1 MLEGKK
7 VLIVE
12 DDIRAMNN
20 YKFNFSEMEELA
32 QIIFQYAVN
41 SKETIAILE
50 NDPPDLIYLDLSL
63 GESRNPE
70 GMDILKRYS
79 GRFNIIVVSGFGE
92 YEAQCMVLGAK
103 GYITKPIL
111 DFITMLEEG
120 EKVLNLKTSPQQRT

>member
-12 DDIRAMNN
+12 DDMRAVNN

-32 QIIFQYAVN
+32 QAKFEYAVN

-50 NDPPDLIYLDLSL
+50 NDNPDLVYLDLSL

-70 GMDILKRYS
+70 GLDILKRYS
-79 GRFNIIVVSGFGE
+79 EKFNIIVVSGFDE
-92 YEAQCMVLGAK
+92 YKSQCMVLGAR
-103 GYITKPIL
+103 GYIVKPIL
-111 DFITMLEEG
+111 DFIKMLEEG
-120 EKVLNLKTSPQQRT
+120 ERVLNLKTSPQQRT

>member
-12 DDIRAMNN
+12 DDIRALNN

-32 QIIFQYAVN
+32 QVLFKYAVN

-50 NDPPDLIYLDLSL
+50 NDHPDLVYLDLRL
-63 GESRNPE
+63 GESKNPE
-70 GMDILKRYS
+70 GLDILKRYS
-79 GRFNIIVVSGFGE
+79 DKFNIIVVSGFSE
-92 YEAQCMVLGAK
+92 YEAQCMAFGAK

-111 DFITMLEEG
+111 DFIKMLEEG
-120 EKVLNLKTSPQQRT
+120 EKVLNLKTSTQQRI

>member
-1 MLEGKK
+1 MLEGKN

-32 QIIFQYAVN
+32 QTTFKYAVN

-50 NDPPDLIYLDLSL
+50 SDHPDLIFLDLSL

-70 GMDILKRYS
+70 GMDILKQYS
-79 GRFNIIVVSGFGE
+79 EKFNIIIVSGFGE
-92 YEAQCMVLGAK
+92 YETQCMVLGAK
-103 GYITKPIL
+103 GYIVKPIM
-111 DFITMLEEG
+111 DFIKMLEEG
-120 EKVLNLKTSPQQRT
+120 ERVLNLKTSPQQRT